1 MKTKK
6 LSKLLLLFLCTINLI
21 GCNNEETESAC
32 HLELTVNS
40 CKIILGGSESVKL
53 TAHENT
59 TLDITDGEVADAVYT
74 WGGNTEASDIKITGK
89 RDGETNIIV
98 TDHET
103 GETATIKV
111 EVTKAPM
118 PHLALKKGNRKNVFD
133 RMDFYLTNDGSQ
145 SITMGLLSEVCDSI
159 VWTVNGQKGSYR
171 LYERESGEGVVKSH
185 LVMEWGHCFI
195 FPGDYETCLTAWKD
209 NKVLYQDILSVTI
222 INDKDF
228 LGFNWKD
235 VTNTS
240 QAWTSYVDVIGS
252 NPDLMTTYRFNAGVP
267 SVEVAYFNVQAINI

>member
-21 GCNNEETESAC
+21 GCNNEETESVC

-133 RMDFYLTNDGSQ
+133 RMDFYLTYDGSQ

-185 LVMEWGHCFI
+185 LVMEWGTALYSPEIMKLALQHGRITRCFTKTYFRLLSLMIKI
-195 FPGDYETCLTAWKD
+195 FWDL
-209 NKVLYQDILSVTI
+209 
-222 INDKDF
+222 
-228 LGFNWKD
+228 
-235 VTNTS
+235 
-240 QAWTSYVDVIGS
+240 IGR
-252 NPDLMTTYRFNAGVP
+252 M
-267 SVEVAYFNVQAINI
+267 